1 MINYALMESDETPNT
16 ELDFLDNL
24 DGNVYKYVSGLAEA
38 DYSSTDLNSTDFDEN
53 YLKLAFN
60 YCHEIIKHHSKSF
73 GLASSLLDNERR
85 DAVAAL
91 YSFCRITDDLIDK
104 ETSHREELLQSWKE
118 NVNRVIPNVA
128 DPVNLAWLYTRTK
141 YKIPENYI
149 YQLIDGVKMDI
160 HKTR

>member
-1 MINYALMESDETPNT
+1 ME
-16 ELDFLDNL
+16 F
-24 DGNVYKYVSGLAEA
+24 
-38 DYSSTDLNSTDFDEN
+38 DYFSRIWRQKSQL
-53 YLKLAFN
+53 YLRSRL
-60 YCHEIIKHHSKSF
+60 
-73 GLASSLLDNERR
+73 
-85 DAVAAL
+85 
-91 YSFCRITDDLIDK
+91 SFCRITDDLIDK

-160 HKTR
+160 HKTLQ